1 MLPKLPFVPGNEG
14 VAEVLEVGDEVKH
27 IQNGDH
33 VIPFA
38 NLIGTWRTT
47 AVFNSEILYKVPK
60 ELEIVHAA
68 TCNVNPPTAYRMLKD
83 FADLKPGDTV
93 IQNGAN
99 SAVGQAVNQ
108 LCRIWGLKCVGVVRD
123 RPDIKQL
130 KSFLKSLGATEILT
144 EEEIR
149 TTTVFKSGALP
160 APKLALNC
168 VGGKSATNILRYLA
182 NKGVM
187 VTYGAMSRE
196 ALTIP
201 NSALIFKDIAFRGF
215 WMSRWSTENSDQRD
229 DMYNDLFKLMMNG
242 EFKPAAHK
250 FVSLNDFQTALA
262 EKSSVKG
269 MTGDKILFDF
279 NL

>member
-1 MLPKLPFVPGNEG
+1 MVPKLPFVPGNEG
-14 VAEVLEVGDEVKH
+14 VAEILECGDEVKNFQ
-27 IQNGDH
+27 IGDH
-33 VIPFA
+33 VIPFT
-38 NLIGTWRTT
+38 NLLGTWRNT
-47 AVFNSEILYKVPK
+47 AIFDSQLLYKVPK
-60 ELEIVHAA
+60 ELEVVHAA

-83 FADLKPGDTV
+83 FVDLKPGDTV

-123 RPDIKQL
+123 RPDVEDL
-130 KSFLKSLGATEILT
+130 KAFLKSLGATEILT
-144 EEEIR
+144 EEEVR
-149 TTTVFKSGALP
+149 VTTLFKSGTLP

-201 NSALIFKDIAFRGF
+201 NSALIFKDIAFKGY
-215 WMSRWSTENSDQRD
+215 WMSRWADEHPDQRD
-229 DMYNDLFKLMMNG
+229 EMYKDLFKLMMSG
-242 EFKPAAHK
+242 EFKAAAHK
-250 FVSLNDFQTALA
+250 FVSINDFQSALA

-279 NL
+279 SL